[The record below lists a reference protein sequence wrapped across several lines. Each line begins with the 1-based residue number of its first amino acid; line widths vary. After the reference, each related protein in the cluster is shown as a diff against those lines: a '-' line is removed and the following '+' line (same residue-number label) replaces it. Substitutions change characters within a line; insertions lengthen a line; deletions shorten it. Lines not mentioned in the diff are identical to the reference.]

1 MKKIQVVL
9 SITFFI
15 IVTACNQ
22 QVQPKKQEQSIMY
35 EPTPLALLMLKMHG
49 DALSWKGAIENEN
62 FQATFPKDYYGIY
75 TVEATDPAVRNEVFI
90 ERTDQYLASVEE
102 LLGVEKK
109 IEQVEKFNLVISACV
124 DCHAIFCQGP
134 IDKIE
139 KLYFADA
146 D

>member
-1 MKKIQVVL
+1 MKKIQVIL
-9 SITFFI
+9 GITFFI
-15 IVTACNQ
+15 IVAACNQ
-22 QVQPKKQEQSIMY
+22 QQPKKQEQSIMY

-62 FQATFPKDYYGIY
+62 FQATFPEDYYVIY
-75 TVEATDPAVRNEVFI
+75 NVEATDPAVRNEVFMK
-90 ERTDQYLASVEE
+90 RADQYLASVEE

>member
-1 MKKIQVVL
+1 MKKIQVIL
-9 SITFFI
+9 GITFFI
-15 IVTACNQ
+15 IVAACNQ
-22 QVQPKKQEQSIMY
+22 QQPKKQEQSIMY

-62 FQATFPKDYYGIY
+62 FQATFPEDYYVIY
-75 TVEATDPAVRNEVFI
+75 NVEATDPAVRNEGFMK
-90 ERTDQYLASVEE
+90 RADQYLASVEE